1 MCLFL
6 LPFLNTRFLSEVS
19 LQMAGSGF
27 VSLVCIIFF
36 LFHQKKLS
44 EQSFNVAGILGY
56 YTLDSL
62 LSTPVR
68 CCHSTEVILVKD
80 TGDLQMAGFGVVII
94 VLFITA
100 AFKTVGHRCL
110 LRILFLLGFGVHSL
124 FWVSSS
130 SSVVT
135 LQFSFLASLLSSTP
149 DMDQPFLHCSL
160 VSPGGE
166 WYLETTV
173 WVPGVLT
180 VPELDIA
187 SSSFI
192 G

>member
-6 LPFLNTRFLSEVS
+6 LPFLNARFLSEVS

-130 SSVVT
+130 LPPSLPLFLFSLSIT
-135 LQFSFLASLLSSTP
+135 LQ
-149 DMDQPFLHCSL
+149 M
-160 VSPGGE
+160 
-166 WYLETTV
+166 
-173 WVPGVLT
+173 
-180 VPELDIA
+180 
-187 SSSFI
+187 
-192 G
+192 